1 MELDAEVTVT
11 APRSESLPVT
21 VVEISKPVTPASN
34 KTREEQPPPRDN
46 RSYECDVCF
55 MRFTQFA
62 NMRRHKLSHSGIRPF
77 ECRLCLRRFFR
88 KDHLVEHTVRKH
100 SKQRPLRC
108 PFCAKTFP
116 SVPMLKCHLSNAHS
130 SGYSPRSNIC
140 NICGFVATSPGGAK
154 IHYMTYHV
162 RRALRSSSP
171 TAESPGLASL
181 LSSPYQGA
189 NGDVCTLGGNSISG
203 MDIYRNE
210 SSDDGVNGIEVHHIE
225 GDYSEIS
232 PRITSVTSQRDS
244 ANKTGDDDD
253 DEGLVVIKSELHDS
267 VSDLIVADNGDTNN
281 NTSTSNNNNN
291 NSNAGSANAG
301 TGTGTVRVDETRDS
315 PRDTHSATEDH
326 GFITSDTGNWTMPS
340 SSSSQEHSSLGAGGQ
355 WSATSVHGNHDLGI
369 VISPPPTGAY
379 GPATVADKGEE
390 KQMRSTPETST
401 ADGDSGVDMRYPS
414 PLACQYCDVVFYD
427 RTLYLLHRGA
437 HSFRKPW
444 RCNLCGHQCKH
455 RYDFASHLVAH
466 PHI

>member
-1 MELDAEVTVT
+1 MDLEGEATTPSNENMAVAVREVNNNTST
-11 APRSESLPVT
+11 GNTKSGE
-21 VVEISKPVTPASN
+21 E
-34 KTREEQPPPRDN
+34 RERDN
-46 RSYECDVCF
+46 RSFECDVCF

-140 NICGFVATSPGGAK
+140 NICGFVATSAGGAK

-171 TAESPGLASL
+171 TADSPGLASL
-181 LSSPYQGA
+181 LSSPYQGP
-189 NGDVCTLGGNSISG
+189 NGEVCTLGPTTMGT

-210 SSDDGVNGIEVHHIE
+210 SSEDGVSAIEVHHIE

-244 ANKTGDDDD
+244 AEKIIDDGDEDDDD
-253 DEGLVVIKSELHDS
+253 GMVVVKSEIQEGMADTLGGNHGDS
-267 VSDLIVADNGDTNN
+267 NN
-281 NTSTSNNNNN
+281 NTSTSNNN
-291 NSNAGSANAG
+291 SAAATTDAGAAG
-301 TGTGTVRVDETRDS
+301 ADENRDS
-315 PRDTHSATEDH
+315 PHNTQTSTEDH

-340 SSSSQEHSSLGAGGQ
+340 SSSSQEHCSLGTGGQ

-369 VISPPPTGAY
+369 VISPPPTGAF
-379 GPATVADKGEE
+379 GSTSTGDKGDE

>member
-1 MELDAEVTVT
+1 MEVEAEVAT
-11 APRSESLPVT
+11 ARSESLPVA
-21 VVEISKPVTPASN
+21 VVEISKPVAVAGSN
-34 KTREEQPPPRDN
+34 KGSGRDGDQQPPARDN

-171 TAESPGLASL
+171 TSESSPGLASL
-181 LSSPYQGA
+181 LSSTYQNA
-189 NGDVCTLGGNSISG
+189 NSDVCTLGGNSMG
-203 MDIYRNE
+203 AMDIYRNE

-232 PRITSVTSQRDS
+232 PRITS
-244 ANKTGDDDD
+244 DDD

-267 VSDLIVADNGDTNN
+267 VSDLL
-281 NTSTSNNNNN
+281 
-291 NSNAGSANAG
+291 
-301 TGTGTVRVDETRDS
+301 
-315 PRDTHSATEDH
+315 DH

-379 GPATVADKGEE
+379 GSATVADKGEE

>member
-1 MELDAEVTVT
+1 MEVEGVVALKGDTTLSLGDAQGDMQGDMQGSMQVDMNGSTGGG
-11 APRSESLPVT
+11 SQ
-21 VVEISKPVTPASN
+21 TPGS
-34 KTREEQPPPRDN
+34 TEERDN

-116 SVPMLKCHLSNAHS
+116 SVPMLKNHLSNAHS

-140 NICGFVATSPGGAK
+140 NICGFVATSAGGAK

-171 TAESPGLASL
+171 TGSAPVGLTSL
-181 LSSPYQGA
+181 LNTPYQTT
-189 NGDVCTLGGNSISG
+189 NNDVCAIVPTSLNSIA
-203 MDIYRNE
+203 DIYRND
-210 SSDDGVNGIEVHHIE
+210 SSEDGGGSVEVHHVE
-225 GDYSEIS
+225 GEFAEIS
-232 PRITSVTSQRDS
+232 PRITSVTSEAPDKGD
-244 ANKTGDDDD
+244 ANSDNPI
-253 DEGLVVIKSELHDS
+253 VVIKSELQS
-267 VSDLIVADNGDTNN
+267 GDDGGGE
-281 NTSTSNNNNN
+281 SLVDGCDNNNNG
-291 NSNAGSANAG
+291 AGAQHRADDSS
-301 TGTGTVRVDETRDS
+301 ES
-315 PRDTHSATEDH
+315 PRDHRSSAEDH
-326 GFITSDTGNWTMPS
+326 GFITADTGNWTLPS
-340 SSSSQEHSSLGAGGQ
+340 SSSSQEPCTLASGGAWGSTG
-355 WSATSVHGNHDLGI
+355 VHGNHDLGI
-369 VISPPPTGAY
+369 VISPPPVGGFGSAAN
-379 GPATVADKGEE
+379 GDKVEE

-401 ADGDSGVDMRYPS
+401 ADGDSGVDVRYPS
-414 PLACQYCDVVFYD
+414 PLACHYCDIIFYD

-455 RYDFASHLVAH
+455 RYDFASHLLAH

>member
-1 MELDAEVTVT
+1 MEIETDTTQSLGDMQVSVVSDMTVCNT
-11 APRSESLPVT
+11 TSNTQASGSE
-21 VVEISKPVTPASN
+21 E
-34 KTREEQPPPRDN
+34 RDS

-116 SVPMLKCHLSNAHS
+116 SVPMLKNHLSNAHS

-140 NICGFVATSPGGAK
+140 NICGFVATSAGGAK

-171 TAESPGLASL
+171 TGNAPVGLASL
-181 LSSPYQGA
+181 LNAPYQS
-189 NGDVCTLGGNSISG
+189 TGNDMCAIVPTS
-203 MDIYRNE
+203 MPDIYRNE
-210 SSDDGVNGIEVHHIE
+210 SSEDGGTVEVHRIDGE
-225 GDYSEIS
+225 LQEIS
-232 PRITSVTSQRDS
+232 PRITSVTSQ
-244 ANKTGDDDD
+244 AEKTGGDD
-253 DEGLVVIKSELHDS
+253 GVVVIKSEVTDDDHGETP
-267 VSDLIVADNGDTNN
+267 DNTDD
-281 NTSTSNNNNN
+281 NNNNDN
-291 NSNAGSANAG
+291 GSSQRRG
-301 TGTGTVRVDETRDS
+301 EDGGES
-315 PRDTHSATEDH
+315 PRDRGSSAEDH
-326 GFITSDTGNWTMPS
+326 GYITGDTGNWTLPS
-340 SSSSQEHSSLGAGGQ
+340 SSSSQDPCSMAAGSQ
-355 WSATSVHGNHDLGI
+355 WGSGGMHGHHDLGI
-369 VISPPPTGAY
+369 VVSPPP
-379 GPATVADKGEE
+379 PAGGFGSAASGDKTDE

-401 ADGDSGVDMRYPS
+401 ADGDSGVDVRYPS
-414 PLACQYCDVVFYD
+414 PLACHYCDVVFYD
-427 RTLYLLHRGA
+427 RTLYLLHKGA

-455 RYDFASHLVAH
+455 RYDFASHLLAH

>member
-1 MELDAEVTVT
+1 MEIETDTTQSLGDMQVAVVPDATVCNT
-11 APRSESLPVT
+11 TSNNQATGSE
-21 VVEISKPVTPASN
+21 E
-34 KTREEQPPPRDN
+34 RDS

-116 SVPMLKCHLSNAHS
+116 SVPMLKNHLSNAHS

-140 NICGFVATSPGGAK
+140 NICGFVATSAGGAK

-171 TAESPGLASL
+171 TGNAPVGLTSL
-181 LSSPYQGA
+181 LNSPYQSTG
-189 NGDVCTLGGNSISG
+189 NDVCAIVPTSMGSMSE
-203 MDIYRNE
+203 IYRND
-210 SSDDGVNGIEVHHIE
+210 SSEDGGTVEVHRIDGE
-225 GDYSEIS
+225 FQEIS
-232 PRITSVTSQRDS
+232 PRITSVTSQAD
-244 ANKTGDDDD
+244 KTGGDDGVVVVKSEMTDDDLNNGETPDNTD
-253 DEGLVVIKSELHDS
+253 D
-267 VSDLIVADNGDTNN
+267 
-281 NTSTSNNNNN
+281 NNNNN
-291 NSNAGSANAG
+291 GSGRQPRGDNG
-301 TGTGTVRVDETRDS
+301 SVS
-315 PRDTHSATEDH
+315 PRDHRSSAEDH
-326 GFITSDTGNWTMPS
+326 GYITGDTANWTLPS
-340 SSSSQEHSSLGAGGQ
+340 SSSSQDPCSMATGSQWGTGG
-355 WSATSVHGNHDLGI
+355 VHGHHDLGI
-369 VISPPPTGAY
+369 VISPPPAG
-379 GPATVADKGEE
+379 GFGSATCGDKGDE

-401 ADGDSGVDMRYPS
+401 ADGDSGVDVRYPS
-414 PLACQYCDVVFYD
+414 PLACHYCDVVFYD
-427 RTLYLLHRGA
+427 RTLYLLHKGA

-455 RYDFASHLVAH
+455 RYDFASHLLAH

>member
-1 MELDAEVTVT
+1 MDLEGDVTTPRAETRAETRAVREMNNNTST
-11 APRSESLPVT
+11 AV
-21 VVEISKPVTPASN
+21 SKSGDD
-34 KTREEQPPPRDN
+34 PPPRDN

-130 SGYSPRSNIC
+130 SGYTPRSNIC
-140 NICGFVATSPGGAK
+140 NICGFVATSAGGAK

-171 TAESPGLASL
+171 TENSSGLASL

-189 NGDVCTLGGNSISG
+189 HGEVCTLGPSTMA
-203 MDIYRNE
+203 MDVYRE
-210 SSDDGVNGIEVHHIE
+210 SSEDGVGAIEVHHIE

-244 ANKTGDDDD
+244 ADKGGEEDDDD
-253 DEGLVVIKSELHDS
+253 SMIVVKSEMHESITDTLTADTGDS
-267 VSDLIVADNGDTNN
+267 NN
-281 NTSTSNNNNN
+281 NTNVSNNNA
-291 NSNAGSANAG
+291 SAG
-301 TGTGTVRVDETRDS
+301 TGTRAAGADESRDS
-315 PRDTHSATEDH
+315 PHDNQSTAEDH

-340 SSSSQEHSSLGAGGQ
+340 SSSSQEHCSLGTSNQ
-355 WSATSVHGNHDLGI
+355 WSATAVHGNHDLGI
-369 VISPPPTGAY
+369 VISPPPTAAFGSTS
-379 GPATVADKGEE
+379 ATDKADE

-455 RYDFASHLVAH
+455 RYDFASHLLAH